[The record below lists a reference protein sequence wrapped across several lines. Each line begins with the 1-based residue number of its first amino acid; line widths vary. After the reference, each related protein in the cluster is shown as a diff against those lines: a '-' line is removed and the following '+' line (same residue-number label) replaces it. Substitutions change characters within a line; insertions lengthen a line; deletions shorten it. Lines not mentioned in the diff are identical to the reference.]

1 MTFRSEDVAREV
13 AKYTYAER
21 CKILA
26 ELQEKPSDDEDLE
39 EFFDY
44 ENPAMQLAHDFVNL
58 GTELSDE
65 DKETIDVQFG
75 HYILLLNGWHL

>member
-1 MTFRSEDVAREV
+1 MTYISEDVAREV

-26 ELQEKPSDDEDLE
+26 ELHETPSDDEDLE

-44 ENPAMQLAHDFVNL
+44 QDPSMQLAHDFVNL
-58 GTELSDE
+58 NTELSDE
-65 DKETIDVQFG
+65 DKETIDTQFG